1 MYTILGSDQ
10 KEYGPVGADQVRL
23 WIIER
28 RLNANALARI
38 EGATDWKPLSSFPEF
53 TSTLGV
59 VTPTFL
65 AQEAV
70 ALPTAGNNSMA
81 VLGLISSSFG
91 LLCCCCPAPLFSV
104 LGIVFSCIGLA
115 QINQNPREGGKPL
128 AIAGIVLGGLGLLEF
143 AAVLGLGAFGQLFEK
158 LRR

>member
-1 MYTILGSDQ
+1 MYKILGSDQ
-10 KEYGPVGADQVRL
+10 KEYGPVGGDQVRL
-23 WIIER
+23 WLIER
-28 RLNANALARI
+28 RINANTLARI

-53 TSTLGV
+53 TSTIGI
-59 VTPTFL
+59 VTPTF

-70 ALPTAGNNSMA
+70 VVPTTGNNSMA
-81 VLGLISSSFG
+81 VLGMISSCFG
-91 LLCCCCPAPLFSV
+91 LLCCCGGPLFSV

-128 AIAGIVLGGLGLLEF
+128 AIAGIILGGLGLLEF
-143 AAVLGLGAFGQLFEK
+143 AAVLGLGAVGQLFEK